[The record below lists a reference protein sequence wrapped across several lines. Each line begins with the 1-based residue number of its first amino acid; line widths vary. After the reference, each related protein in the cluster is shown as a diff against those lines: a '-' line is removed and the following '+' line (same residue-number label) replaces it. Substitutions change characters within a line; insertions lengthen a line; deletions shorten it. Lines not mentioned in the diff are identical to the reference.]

1 MFAIPPFDSH
11 EPVAALVEISAILE
25 AGLQRLLERKSSQ
38 KSYRIAETPLDC
50 RALSGGHVRK
60 RSQDMTP

>member
-1 MFAIPPFDSH
+1 MMMRTVSGAPMVDPIQ
-11 EPVAALVEISAILE
+11 EAAAILA

-50 RALSGGHVRK
+50 RARSEGHVRK
-60 RSQDMTP
+60 KAEDVTP